1 MEEKRKIEAANGDNR
16 RLRSSL
22 SIRANVRNVLDS
34 DSADPR
40 IWKQAL
46 QKTESPPTGGLSR
59 GENSS
64 RPMRGR
70 P

>member
-1 MEEKRKIEAANGDNR
+1 MEEKCKIEAANGDLR

-22 SIRANVRNVLDS
+22 NILAKVRNLLDS

-46 QKTESPPTGGLSR
+46 PKNGKPTDR
-59 GENSS
+59 WAF
-64 RPMRGR
+64 
-70 P
+70 

>member
-1 MEEKRKIEAANGDNR
+1 MEEKFKIEAANGDLR

-22 SIRANVRNVLDS
+22 NIRAKVRNLLDS

-46 QKTESPPTGGLSR
+46 PKNGKPTDR
-59 GENSS
+59 WAF
-64 RPMRGR
+64 
-70 P
+70 